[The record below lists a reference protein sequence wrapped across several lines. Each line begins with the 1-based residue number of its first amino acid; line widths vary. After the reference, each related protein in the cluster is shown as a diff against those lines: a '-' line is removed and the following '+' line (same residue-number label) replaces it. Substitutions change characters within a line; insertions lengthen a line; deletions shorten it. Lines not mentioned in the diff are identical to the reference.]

1 MKGSSSPAL
10 QQIGSWRGVPLNV
23 LRGGTLL
30 PAGPRRAVVN
40 GLNLVDAHTPLRAA
54 LLEVVRRASFIV
66 PAVPLRRTL
75 HADLAEW
82 LIDRIDNPGEVI
94 PGETRTLAVG
104 RHESR
109 VDLLLMA
116 RDGEP
121 LGFLRLSDSAH
132 VQRRME
138 HEAHV
143 VRMLQRPQPAT
154 FRVPAL
160 RMQGCRGAW
169 SWQFFEPLP
178 DGPLRRPRIE
188 PRRLAGVVDEYRDRI
203 VDLARPLDTPLAHVP
218 GHGDFTHRN
227 LRVARDGTLWLI
239 DWEYARWMPRL
250 ADELRFWAARYA
262 FTLLQRPQHAARRIV
277 EILRDRGS
285 DAEIAEAVAWPEFN
299 RPAEAAIRNAV
310 AALLGVPPRWRR

>member
-1 MKGSSSPAL
+1 MRGSSSPAL

-30 PAGPRRAVVN
+30 PTGPRRALVN
-40 GLNLVDAHTPLRAA
+40 GLNLIDAYTPLRAA
-54 LLEVVRRASFIV
+54 LLEVVRQASFIV

-75 HADLAEW
+75 HADLATW
-82 LIDRIDNPGEVI
+82 LIDRIDNPADVI
-94 PGETRTLAVG
+94 PHETRTLAAG
-104 RHESR
+104 RHDSR

-121 LGFLRLSDSAH
+121 LGFLRLSDADH

-138 HEAHV
+138 HEAHILH
-143 VRMLQRPQPAT
+143 MLQQPQPAT

-160 RMQGCRGAW
+160 RMEGSRGVW
-169 SWQFFEPLP
+169 RWQLFEPLP
-178 DGPLRRPRIE
+178 DGPLQRPRIE
-188 PRRLAGVVDEYRDRI
+188 PRRLASVVDEYRERI
-203 VDLARPLDTPLAHVP
+203 ADLPQPANTPASHVP

-250 ADELRFWAARYA
+250 ADELRFWAAWHA
-262 FTLLQRPQHAARRIV
+262 FTLLQRPQRAARRIV

-299 RPAEAAIRNAV
+299 RRAEAGIRNAV
-310 AALLGVPPRWRR
+310 AALLGVPAR